1 MTKDGA
7 IISQRDI
14 VLIPF
19 PYSDLSQHKKRPVVV
34 ISGKEYN
41 KKNSDL
47 ICCAITSNP
56 RDYAN
61 SILISTKDLDT
72 GTLNYDSKIK
82 PNKVFTL
89 EQNKVIKHIGRLNI
103 SKSKEVVSN
112 LNICIK
118 IDE

>member
-1 MTKDGA
+1 MMKDGMTVN
-7 IISQRDI
+7 QRDI

-41 KKNSDL
+41 ERNSDL

-61 SILISTKDLDT
+61 SIEISKRDLDS
-72 GTLNYDSKIK
+72 GNLKYDSKIK
-82 PNKVFTL
+82 PNKIFTL
-89 EQNKVIKHIGRLNI
+89 EQDKIITILGRLNI
-103 SKSKEVVSN
+103 LKSKEVVSN
-112 LNICIK
+112 LNLCIE